1 MKLDIS
7 QRSAKVWRFTA
18 HLLLIIVLTQA
29 WFAVSGESVAVQRL
43 NEARR
48 IASQREDTL
57 QGIRQ
62 NLRREVNELEVDLMS
77 CEGRWTAADLP
88 TALCSQQAADI
99 DDARILAER
108 NFKTCLSANAGL
120 LDSLREFDAL
130 SKKQKQVIEDALVLA
145 RRCDAQPAK
154 WTLVWPTESEVRW

>member
-29 WFAVSGESVAVQRL
+29 WFAVSGETVAIQRL
-43 NEARR
+43 SEARR
-48 IASQREDTL
+48 IADQRIDRL
-57 QGIRQ
+57 SDHAG
-62 NLRREVNELEVDLMS
+62 LMRRKRDQ
-77 CEGRWTAADLP
+77 CRAQWTAADLP
-88 TALCSQQAADI
+88 TALCSQQAANL

-154 WTLVWPTESEVRW
+154 WTLVWPNESEVRW